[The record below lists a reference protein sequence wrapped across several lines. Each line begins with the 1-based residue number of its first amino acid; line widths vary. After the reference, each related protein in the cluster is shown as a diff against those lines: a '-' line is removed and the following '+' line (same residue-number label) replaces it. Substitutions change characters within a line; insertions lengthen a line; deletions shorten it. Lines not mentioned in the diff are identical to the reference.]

1 MPRTVPGIK
10 LVLLHGWTNGWVDG
24 RLILTHGSE
33 NSGYWL
39 RPWSRLHTTLCPTPT
54 PSTPDSHPAV
64 FFLCFIAMYTF
75 WQQIIDLLVLF
86 IACLSSL
93 EFKPHKGGT
102 FACFAHYHCLMQ
114 CENTVPNMYVQCLNV
129 TLPIWVFLEPD
140 LMCVLVL
147 SLFSFS
153 CERSAFRKIHPWWLR
168 QQRIHQQCRRPGF
181 NP

>member
-114 CENTVPNMYVQCLNV
+114 CREHSSEHVCSMSEC
-129 TLPIWVFLEPD
+129 D
-140 LMCVLVL
+140 LAHL
-147 SLFSFS
+147 SFS
-153 CERSAFRKIHPWWLR
+153 GAWSNVCLGPFPVQLLLWEVCF
-168 QQRIHQQCRRPGF
+168 
-181 NP
+181 